1 MSITS
6 GINGYNATQ
15 PVQYVPPVPQ
25 KDADTQRFAAQTQA
39 RTDQPTVR
47 VTLSPEAQKALA
59 EQRTQT
65 P

>member
-1 MSITS
+1 MNSIS